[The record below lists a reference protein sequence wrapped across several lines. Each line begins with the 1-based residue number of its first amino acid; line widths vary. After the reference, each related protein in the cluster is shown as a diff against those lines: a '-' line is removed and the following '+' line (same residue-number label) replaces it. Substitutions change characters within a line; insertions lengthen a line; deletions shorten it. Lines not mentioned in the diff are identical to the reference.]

1 MKNTPFLR
9 GAVENLYVQI
19 SFHAI
24 GGAGVGLLA
33 AQLLPA
39 PIAIVLG
46 VLFVSAAVL
55 GHWYAV
61 WSDPGPRG

>member
-1 MKNTPFLR
+1 MKNSRFLR
-9 GAVENLYVQI
+9 SAVENLYVQI
-19 SFHAI
+19 TFHAV

-33 AQLLPA
+33 AQLLPVTVA
-39 PIAIVLG
+39 VVAG

-61 WSDPGPRG
+61 WSDPSPR

>member
-1 MKNTPFLR
+1 MGSPLLR
-9 GAVENLYVQI
+9 SAVENLYVQI
-19 SFHAI
+19 AFHAL

-39 PIAIVLG
+39 TIAIVVG